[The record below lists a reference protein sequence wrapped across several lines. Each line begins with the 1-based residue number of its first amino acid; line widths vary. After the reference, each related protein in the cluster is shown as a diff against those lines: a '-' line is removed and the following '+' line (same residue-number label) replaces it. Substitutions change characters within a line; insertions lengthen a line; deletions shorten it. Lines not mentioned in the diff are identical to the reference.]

1 METRVAE
8 VADGTYQLTTY
19 LEEMD
24 FAVNQYLLTG
34 DEPLLFHTGMRGL
47 FPLVAEAVAR
57 CCPRV
62 AALDRLRSRRGRRV
76 RLAEPVARGGA
87 RRDGDPG
94 RVGCMVSIGDLAD
107 RPPRPLEPG
116 EKLDLGGHCVE
127 WIDTPHVPHA
137 WEAGVLFDHTTGTLL
152 CGDLFSQNG
161 NYAPTTTDDIVG
173 PAVDAEDGF
182 PSMSLHP
189 ATGSIIRGLAD
200 LDPTALALMHGPV
213 FTGDCAGALRGL
225 ADDADRRV
233 AREGHSATSG
243 GARGSRAPRP

>member
-47 FPLVAEAVAR
+47 FPLVAEAVATVLPPASVR
-57 CCPRV
+57 WIGFGHVEADECGSLNEWLAV
-62 AALDRLRSRRGRRV
+62 APDATV
-76 RLAEPVARGGA
+76 IHGG
-87 RRDGDPG
+87 
-94 RVGCMVSIGDLAD
+94 VGCMVSIGDLAD

-116 EKLDLGGHCVE
+116 ETLDLGGHCVE

-137 WEAGVLFDHTTGTLL
+137 WEAGVLFDHTTGTLF
-152 CGDLFSQNG
+152 CGDLFSCYG
-161 NYAPTTTDDIVG
+161 NYAPTTTDDIVT
-173 PAVDAEDGF
+173 PAIAAEDGF

-189 ATGSIIRGLAD
+189 ATGSTIRRLAD
-200 LDPTALALMHGPV
+200 LEPTALALMHGPV
-213 FTGDCAGALRGL
+213 FTGDCGDALHRL
-225 ADDADRRV
+225 ADDADRRIAQ
-233 AREGHSATSG
+233 ARVVTA
-243 GARGSRAPRP
+243 A